1 MSENTNQSSPIKTK
15 LEQLRQL
22 VPLRTSENSS
32 DNKDKKPQEFF
43 AQNLVDVEDIVA
55 GLIFTKSGSVVK
67 ILEVLPLNFTEK
79 DGFTQDMI
87 ADAFGY
93 GLKCGPKSA
102 HIKVMRSQSD
112 ITPFIRN
119 VREAMRNET
128 DENLMLR
135 VEDYLTHT
143 QHLQER
149 NTRKNRF
156 FYIFEYEGDDKGK
169 KSANWDDIYDA
180 MRQITYSVTTA
191 LRSTGNYVIDY
202 AMTGDNISIAEI
214 LYSHFNPKTS
224 KKEPFTERQRKVIEA
239 SNFINRKE
247 GTNISAPLDDF
258 IAPRGI
264 RFGRW
269 DYVVMDGMY
278 HTYLSLS
285 DESFPKVC
293 YAGIFTQ
300 SLMEGLD
307 DCDLDIYYTEK
318 PREMSL
324 TLLERTGTISRGVSL
339 NYIGDNQ
346 KQEKLHGTASNAD
359 YIRSRMKDADEELY
373 DVSIILT
380 IRANTLRE
388 LREVKKAYLRN
399 KRSDNCSFESCF
411 MKTQEYFNM
420 VTPLMNINQ
429 PIFKENARNM
439 TNDGLASLYCFNS
452 FEMFDPAGACMG
464 KTVKEDTLFSLNN
477 FDTNKFPNPHIFIAG
492 TSGAG
497 KTFTELML
505 TSRMRMHGS
514 RIVYILPL
522 KGHEYKEAVLSLGG
536 EFISLRPGGNNCIN
550 IMEIRPEGTARL
562 EGLNDEEIAEE
573 LAKMPS
579 LLSKKIT
586 SITTWLRL
594 LVGEEDRLTVEEVGE
609 LNALLQELYHNFGIT
624 EDNNSIWQNQQK
636 GILKR
641 MPIIEDMYNAMLN
654 NELLSRRTPVLKT
667 WVFGN
672 CKNMNQQTNV
682 DMTKKVLAFD
692 INEDYIGE
700 ELLPAYMYIA
710 FDAGYDICKEDEYET
725 CVIALDEI
733 WKLLQIPACAK
744 QIDKMI
750 RILRAY
756 GASAITATQDIDK
769 CLENEFGKSILQN
782 SAIKIFLTVTKEE
795 MAILEKSVTFTE
807 ENKQNLL
814 NAPKGIGFVTYQSEK
829 VFVRFIASEYEEELY
844 TTDINKKRELRQRR
858 MNKRTAYA

>member
-1 MSENTNQSSPIKTK
+1 M
-15 LEQLRQL
+15 
-22 VPLRTSENSS
+22 
-32 DNKDKKPQEFF
+32 
-43 AQNLVDVEDIVA
+43 VDVEDIVA

-67 ILEVLPLNFTEK
+67 ILEILPLNFTEK
-79 DGFTQDMI
+79 DDYTKDMI

-93 GLKCGPKSA
+93 GLKRGPRSA

-128 DENLMLR
+128 DENLILR
-135 VEDYLTHT
+135 VEDYLKHT

-156 FYIFEYEGDDKGK
+156 FYIFEYEGDEKGK
-169 KSANWDDIYDA
+169 KSADWNDIYDN

-191 LRSTGNYVIDY
+191 LQSTGNYVIDY
-202 AMTGDNISIAEI
+202 ALTGDNISIAAI

-224 KKEPFTERQRKVIEA
+224 KKEPFSERQRKVIEA
-239 SNFINRKE
+239 TTFINNRE
-247 GTNISAPLDDF
+247 NTNISAPIDYYL
-258 IAPRGI
+258 APRGV
-264 RFGRW
+264 RFGKW
-269 DYVVMDGMY
+269 DYAVMDGMY
-278 HTYLSLS
+278 HTYMSLS
-285 DESFPKVC
+285 DESFPKVS
-293 YAGIFTQ
+293 YAGMFTQ
-300 SLMEGLD
+300 NLMEGLD
-307 DCDLDIYYTEK
+307 DCDLDIYYKEK

-339 NYIGDNQ
+339 NFAGDNQ

-359 YIRSRMKDADEELY
+359 YIRHRMKEGEEELY

-411 MKTQEYFNM
+411 MKTQEYFHM
-420 VTPLMNINQ
+420 VTPLMNISQ

-439 TNDGLASLYCFNS
+439 TNDGMANLYCFNS
-452 FEMFDPAGACMG
+452 FEMFDPAGPCLG

-522 KGHEYKEAVLSLGG
+522 KGHEYKDAVLSIGG

-562 EGLNDEEIAEE
+562 DGLNDEEIAEE

-586 SITTWLRL
+586 SIITWLRL

-609 LNALLQELYHNFGIT
+609 LNALLQDLYNNFGIT

-641 MPIIEDMYNAMLN
+641 MPIIEDMYNAMLG

-682 DMTKKVLAFD
+682 DMSKKVLAFD

-733 WKLLQIPACAK
+733 WKLLQIAACAK

-756 GASAITATQDIDK
+756 SASAITATQDIDK

-795 MAILEKSVTFTE
+795 MAVLEKSVTFTE

-814 NAPKGIGFVTYQSEK
+814 NAPKGIGFVTYKSERI
-829 VFVRFIASEYEEELY
+829 FVRFIASEYEEELY
-844 TTDINKKRELRQRR
+844 TTDINKKRELKQRR

>member
-22 VPLRTSENSS
+22 VPLKTSENSS

-79 DGFTQDMI
+79 DDFTQDMI

-93 GLKCGPKSA
+93 GLKRGPKSA

-112 ITPFIRN
+112 ITPFIRY

-202 AMTGDNISIAEI
+202 ALTGDNISIAEI

-239 SNFINRKE
+239 TNFINRKE

-278 HTYLSLS
+278 HTYLALS

-307 DCDLDIYYTEK
+307 DCDLDIYYKEK

-346 KQEKLHGTASNAD
+346 KQEKLHSTASNAD

-420 VTPLMNINQ
+420 VTPLMNISQ

-562 EGLNDEEIAEE
+562 DGLNDEEIAEE

-641 MPIIEDMYNAMLN
+641 MPIIEDMYNAMLS